1 MDIAKWLQYSKKD
14 LYSWKCVRRIY
25 KTWFELLEQDWL
37 ASFYHKKIQAI
48 AFKINKAKKITKNYL
63 HKNK

>member
-1 MDIAKWLQYSKKD
+1 MDIAKWLQYSKKKD

-48 AFKINKAKKITKNYL
+48 AFKINKAKDNEELSTQE
-63 HKNK
+63 

>member
-37 ASFYHKKIQAI
+37 ASFYRKKIQVI
-48 AFKINKAKKITKNYL
+48 AFKINKAKDNEELSTQE
-63 HKNK
+63 